1 MLKSFKTWALV
12 AAAMGG
18 TLFMS
23 GCLGGNTWWLVTAIL
38 NEDIFG

>member
-1 MLKSFKTWALV
+1 MLKSLKIWALV
-12 AAAMGG
+12 AVAMGG

-23 GCLGGNTWWLVTAIL
+23 GCLGGSNWWLWTAIL